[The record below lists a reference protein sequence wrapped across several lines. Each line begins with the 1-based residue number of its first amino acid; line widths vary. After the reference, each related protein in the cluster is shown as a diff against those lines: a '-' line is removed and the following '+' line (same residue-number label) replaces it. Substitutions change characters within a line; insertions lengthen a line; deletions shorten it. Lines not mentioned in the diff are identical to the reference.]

1 MTASGEL
8 PPISPSFGAK
18 LRAPAQEQ
26 LLRARTHSHTEALEL
41 LHSEMLSVFNIWRP
55 SSPYRTSSGFCAS
68 PTTSRCPP
76 LAPSASCVDSVYLA
90 CGSGLPPVGG
100 IPLRTRTASVADE
113 LGCSDSCPGSA

>member
-41 LHSEMLSVFNIWRP
+41 LHSEMLSVFNTQNP
-55 SSPYRTSSGFCAS
+55 TSLHRSVC
-68 PTTSRCPP
+68 
-76 LAPSASCVDSVYLA
+76 SACVHLN
-90 CGSGLPPVGG
+90 
-100 IPLRTRTASVADE
+100 T
-113 LGCSDSCPGSA
+113 